1 MSQIVKYKGG
11 GAIAPALVG
20 KIKAF
25 DSAPE
30 IWTSFQGYYGFDP
43 SAFAGMSEE
52 ELAAFVD
59 SVEEIKFLMANLDK
73 LEQHVTDYIDGIVK
87 YNEFVARCV
96 KAGAKG
102 MEKID
107 RATLDV
113 FLAWKGWQANTKKL
127 AKDSDVGV
135 RLIDQEVIDYGDLAE
150 YDLQISLQIVA
161 KRLVRQKEAL
171 SQKPDTE
178 ATNYAERQAAQQ
190 AKSEERNRIK
200 DLFAYGTRG
209 KLGLPSSS
217 SKPLSSASNNAS
229 NNATTNAA
237 TNASNSAT
245 NSAATNATNTS
256 GWLKKWGG
264 KAFGF
269 FSGK

>member
-1 MSQIVKYKGG
+1 MSAIVKYSGG

-20 KIKAF
+20 KVKAF

-30 IWTSFQGYYGFDP
+30 MLTSFQGYYGFDP
-43 SAFAGMSEE
+43 SAFARMSEE
-52 ELAAFVD
+52 ELGAFVD
-59 SVEEIKFLMANLDK
+59 SVEEIKFLIANLDK
-73 LEQHVTDYIDGIVK
+73 LEKYVNDYIDGVVK

-113 FLAWKGWQANTKKL
+113 FLAWKGWQVNTKKL

-135 RLIDQEVIDYGDLAE
+135 RLLDQEVIDYGDLAE
-150 YDLQISLQIVA
+150 YNLEISLQIVA
-161 KRLVRQKEAL
+161 NRLARRKAVL
-171 SQKPDTE
+171 SQKPEQEE
-178 ATNYAERQAAQQ
+178 ALFSVRQEAQEAQKAEKQ
-190 AKSEERNRIK
+190 RIQ
-200 DLFAYGTRG
+200 DLIAYGTRG
-209 KLGLPSSS
+209 KYGLPPSSTQQLN
-217 SKPLSSASNNAS
+217 PASSATNNAS
-229 NNATTNAA
+229 NNASKA
-237 TNASNSAT
+237 
-245 NSAATNATNTS
+245 S

-264 KAFGF
+264 KAFDY

>member
-1 MSQIVKYKGG
+1 MSAIVKYTGG

-20 KIKAF
+20 KVKAF

-30 IWTSFQGYYGFDP
+30 MLTSFQGYYGFDP
-43 SAFAGMSEE
+43 SAFAGMSEDE
-52 ELAAFVD
+52 IAAFVD
-59 SVEEIKFLMANLDK
+59 SVDKIKVLIANLDK
-73 LEQHVTDYIDGIVK
+73 LEQHVNDYINGVVK

-96 KAGAKG
+96 KAGAQG

-135 RLIDQEVIDYGDLAE
+135 RLLDQEVIDYSDLAE

-161 KRLVRQKEAL
+161 NRLIRQKQTL
-171 SQKPDTE
+171 SQKPDKE
-178 ATNYAERQAAQQ
+178 AANFEERQAAQE

-200 DLFAYGTRG
+200 NLFAYGTRG
-209 KLGLPSSS
+209 KYGLPSSTN
-217 SKPLSSASNNAS
+217 KQLSPANTAT
-229 NNATTNAA
+229 NNATNYA
-237 TNASNSAT
+237 TTSAT
-245 NSAATNATNTS
+245 NNAANNAANKS
-256 GWLKKWGG
+256 GWLKNLGG
-264 KAFGF
+264 KAFDF

>member
-1 MSQIVKYKGG
+1 VSQIVKYTGG

-20 KIKAF
+20 KVKAF
-25 DSAPE
+25 DSAPQML
-30 IWTSFQGYYGFDP
+30 TSFQGYYGFDP

-52 ELAAFVD
+52 ELGAFVD
-59 SVEEIKFLMANLDK
+59 SVEEIKFLIDNLDK
-73 LEQHVTDYIDGIVK
+73 LEKHVNDYINGVVK

-96 KAGAKG
+96 KAGAQG

-135 RLIDQEVIDYGDLAE
+135 RLLDQEVIDYSDLAE
-150 YDLQISLQIVA
+150 YDLEISLQIVA
-161 KRLVRQKEAL
+161 NKLIRQKETL
-171 SQKPDTE
+171 SKKPDKE
-178 ATNYAERQAAQQ
+178 AANFAERQLAQE

-209 KLGLPSSS
+209 KDGLSSS
-217 SKPLSSASNNAS
+217 TSKQLSPANYATTNVTTSAT
-229 NNATTNAA
+229 NNAT
-237 TNASNSAT
+237 NSAT
-245 NSAATNATNTS
+245 NKS
-256 GWLKKWGG
+256 GWLRNWGG
-264 KAFGF
+264 KAFDF